1 MELKTEH
8 ITEWQRRESAATST
22 VAYDPPVTQDASPRM
37 HLGVAG
43 RAYANQGQ
51 PPAQMTPD
59 NTTGTFTER
68 ILDAVAASI
77 AVLDRNGVIVAVNE
91 SWRRFALEHVPQP
104 GLPAPH
110 AEVGSNYLKLCE
122 DCEGPWCDGGHATC
136 ASIRAV
142 LRGDRSD
149 FTLEYPSPSPAGK
162 RWFQMSAR
170 RLEACGHGVVI
181 TQTDIT
187 ERREAQKQLENSQS
201 QLRALAA
208 RLQAVRE
215 EERTRVAGAVHD
227 DLGQMLTGLMLD
239 LEWFGKRV
247 ARVGDAQLQREMA
260 DKITEIKVLARSMI
274 LTVREIAS
282 DMRPQALDNLGLG
295 SAIRFEVDRFAKR
308 SGIPCEVDVQADT
321 SALPPETT
329 TGLFRIFQ
337 EALTNV
343 ARHAQASRICV
354 RLAPREGGLILV
366 VQDDGQGIASDKM
379 ADIHSLGLLGMRER
393 AAQLAAA
400 LVIDSRPGCGT
411 TVTVTLP

>member
-1 MELKTEH
+1 MDL
-8 ITEWQRRESAATST
+8 
-22 VAYDPPVTQDASPRM
+22 M
-37 HLGVAG
+37 L
-43 RAYANQGQ
+43 N
-51 PPAQMTPD
+51 
-59 NTTGTFTER
+59 NTTGTFAEG

-77 AVLDRNGVIVAVNE
+77 AVLDQNGVIVAVNE
-91 SWRRFALEHVPQP
+91 SWQRFAREIVPQP
-104 GLPAPH
+104 GRPATH
-110 AEVGSNYLKLCE
+110 TEVGSDYLKLCE
-122 DCEGPWCDGGHATC
+122 DGKGLWCDGGQATC
-136 ASIRAV
+136 AGIRAV
-142 LRGDRSD
+142 LRGDRPD
-149 FTLEYPSPSPAGK
+149 FTLEYSSPSPAGQ

-170 RLEACGHGVVI
+170 RLGGRGHGVVI

-187 ERREAQKQLENSQS
+187 ERREAQKQLESSQS

-247 ARVGDAQLQREMA
+247 ARVGDTQLQREMA
-260 DKITEIKVLARSMI
+260 DKITEIKALARSMI
-274 LTVREIAS
+274 HTVREIAS
-282 DMRPQALDNLGLG
+282 DMRPQALDHLGLG
-295 SAIRFEVDRFAKR
+295 SAIRFEVERFAAR
-308 SGIPCEVDVQADT
+308 SGIACEVDVRADT
-321 SALPPETT
+321 STLPPETA

-343 ARHAQASRICV
+343 ARHARAGRICV

-366 VQDDGQGIASDKM
+366 VQDDGRGMTREDM
-379 ADIHSLGLLGMRER
+379 AAIHSLGLLGMRER
-393 AAQLAAA
+393 AEQLAAA